1 MIYWTNGQCQ
11 SLLLGV
17 NRSKDLF
24 EACTQ
29 CGFCQ
34 EVCPGGIKH
43 LDLFNRLRQMVVY
56 GYPALGVNK
65 EPILAVR
72 FMKILL
78 VAPFLALSGAKLGRF
93 FLKRYVK
100 NDSISSLPLIK
111 GWFQCEIYLHP
122 PYIFREWWASEHPKR
137 FSHSSKEGWD
147 SWTVMPDKNLRTSPQ
162 G

>member
-1 MIYWTNGQCQ
+1 MGAVLNP
-11 SLLLGV
+11 LLLGV

-43 LDLFNRLRQMVVY
+43 LDLFNRLRQMVIY

-65 EPILAVR
+65 EPDTSTVR
-72 FMKILL
+72 FMKIFAWGMRSPWRYR
-78 VAPFLALSGAKLGRF
+78 VGAKLGRF

-100 NDSISSLPLIK
+100 NDSISSLPLLK
-111 GWFQCEIYLHP
+111 GWFQCRDLPAPATYT
-122 PYIFREWWASEHPKR
+122 FREWWASEHSKKVQPILG
-137 FSHSSKEGWD
+137 KEGGGIHG
-147 SWTVMPDKNLRTSPQ
+147 Q
-162 G
+162 